1 MNIRTRSFWRIWT
14 MKGRNKIYEFN
25 PAVYPFRLWVGM
37 DVSPKDIK
45 EKFWAWNI
53 GDDTISDIMDNNLS
67 LNNVA
72 ATTYPVCYR
81 EDNWIGA
88 FVHIRGKGKCSV
100 GVIAHEASHVCDLLS
115 DRLGL
120 VGEIDKMFSHGEARA
135 YFIEWVANCI
145 NQVKTG
151 KMKD

>member
-1 MNIRTRSFWRIWT
+1 MTLWR
-14 MKGRNKIYEFN
+14 MENKKIHEFN
-25 PAVYPFRLWVGM
+25 PTVYPFRLWVG
-37 DVSPKDIK
+37 VNVPSQEIKD
-45 EKFWAWNI
+45 KFWTWNI
-53 GDDTISDIMDNNLS
+53 GDDTISDITDNNLS
-67 LNNVA
+67 MNNVA
-72 ATTYPVCYR
+72 ATTYPVCCK

-88 FVHIRGKGKCSV
+88 FVNISRKDKCSV
-100 GVIAHEASHVCDLLS
+100 GVMAHEASHVCDFLS

-151 KMKD
+151 KIKC